1 LADLS
6 LASLIGGAAAV
17 CSMASFTPQ
26 IVKIW
31 RERDASSV
39 SLRMYVVTV
48 TGFVLWTVYGVLRGG
63 WPIIMANA
71 VCLVLSATVLAL
83 KWRFSRSGQRAAESP
98 GA

>member
-1 LADLS
+1 LLELS
-6 LASLIGGAAAV
+6 PASLVGAGAAI

-48 TGFVLWTVYGVLRGG
+48 TGFVLWTTYGVMQRA
-63 WPIIMANA
+63 WPIILANF
-71 VCLVLSATVLAL
+71 VCLILSATVLVL
-83 KWRFSRSGQRAAESP
+83 KWRFSRRGAARAPA
-98 GA
+98 